1 MDREITFEIK
11 AQLGVIQEY
20 PTGWRKELNLVSWN
34 GNPAKFDCRDWDPE
48 HEHMSR
54 GITMT
59 EKEMAK
65 MMDIVAEKSQDI
77 QAVFAQEKA
86 KWKAERDHER

>member
-1 MDREITFEIK
+1 MDREIRFEIVK
-11 AQLGVIQEY
+11 QLGVIQEY
-20 PTGWRKELNLVSWN
+20 PTGWRKELNLVAWN
-34 GNPAKFDCRDWDPE
+34 GNPAKFDVRDWNPD

-77 QAVFAQEKA
+77 KELFAQEKA
-86 KWKAERDHER
+86 KQRDERDTER

>member
-1 MDREITFEIK
+1 MADIKFEIK
-11 AQLGVIQEY
+11 KSIGVISQS
-20 PTGWRKELNLVSWN
+20 PKGWTKELNLVSWN
-34 GNPAKFDCRDWDPE
+34 GAAPKYDIRDWDPE

-77 QAVFAQEKA
+77 KEVFAQEKS
-86 KWKAERDHER
+86 KQRAEREQER

>member
-1 MDREITFEIK
+1 MEDRITFEIK

-34 GNPAKFDCRDWDPE
+34 GNPAKFDVRDWNPD

-54 GITMT
+54 GITLS

-65 MMDIVAEKSQDI
+65 MMDIVAERGQDI
-77 QAVFAQEKA
+77 KEVFDQEKT
-86 KWKAERDHER
+86 KKKTEKDMER

>member
-1 MDREITFEIK
+1 MNEITFEIK
-11 AQLGVIQEY
+11 AKLGVIQEY
-20 PTGWRKELNLVSWN
+20 PTGWCKELNIVSWN
-34 GNPAKFDCRDWDPE
+34 GNPAKFDVRDWDPE
-48 HEHMSR
+48 HEHMSK

-77 QAVFAQEKA
+77 KATFAQEKA
-86 KWKAERDHER
+86 KQKAEKDIER

>member
-1 MDREITFEIK
+1 MDREIRFEIVK
-11 AQLGVIQEY
+11 QLGVIQEY
-20 PTGWRKELNLVSWN
+20 PTGWKKELNLVAWN

-65 MMDIVAEKSQDI
+65 MMDIVTEKSQDI
-77 QAVFAQEKA
+77 KEVFAQEKA
-86 KWKAERDHER
+86 KQRAERDQER

>member
-11 AQLGVIQEY
+11 ARLGVIQEY
-20 PTGWRKELNLVSWN
+20 PTGWRKELNLVAWN

-65 MMDIVAEKSQDI
+65 MMDIVVEKSQDI

-86 KWKAERDHER
+86 KRKAERDHER